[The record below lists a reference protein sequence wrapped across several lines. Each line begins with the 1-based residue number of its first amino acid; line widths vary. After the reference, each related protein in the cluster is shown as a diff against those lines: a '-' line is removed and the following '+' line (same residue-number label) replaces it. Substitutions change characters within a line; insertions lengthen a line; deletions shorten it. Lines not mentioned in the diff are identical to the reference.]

1 MEEICKNTLVPQ
13 SLVLRRCECFYC
25 GAEDTGVV
33 VIEHLFGMKVCDTHR
48 INAKR
53 DCKAYLHRENL
64 VRVNDAFRTPAL
76 KCFLDI
82 LVAHPFIAVQRTNGD
97 IEYDWCFRE
106 GHFYDPAF
114 LSRSAEGK
122 WSVPTHCRRTNQNK
136 NVPIINF
143 LRPEINGKMNLP
155 DNWQA
160 VIEDAIDTLVNGVYK
175 ADAEAYDYARNHDES
190 EKIVETEGVA
200 TVIYEGRVERV
211 FVGNLGHRPREDAVE
226 KTEEVG
232 NFCP

>member
-1 MEEICKNTLVPQ
+1 MDEICKNTLVPQ
-13 SLVLRRCECFYC
+13 SLVLRRSECFYC
-25 GAEDTGVV
+25 GAEDTGIVI
-33 VIEHLFGMKVCDTHR
+33 IEHLFGMKVCDTHR
-48 INAKR
+48 INAER
-53 DCKAYLHRENL
+53 DCKAYLHREHL
-64 VRVNDAFRTPAL
+64 VRVKDAFTIPAL
-76 KCFLDI
+76 KLFLDV
-82 LVAHPFIAVQRTNGD
+82 LAAHPCIAVQRTSGD

-122 WSVPTHCRRTNQNK
+122 WCIPTYCPRIKQNK

-155 DNWQA
+155 DNWHA
-160 VIEDAIDTLVNGVYK
+160 IIEDAIDTLVNGVYT
-175 ADAEAYDYARNHDES
+175 AEAEAYDYARNHDDS

-226 KTEEVG
+226 KVEEIGDV
-232 NFCP
+232 